1 MPIFCT
7 GNMLANLKFEGNVHC
22 MSNFTHFSRE
32 TSPMNI
38 AEFLDKIL
46 TKSPELGACYTSNG
60 FLATAFQRRAVY
72 RHHPGATGVDPTRF
86 GDWEYNGRCTD
97 FS

>member
-1 MPIFCT
+1 
-7 GNMLANLKFEGNVHC
+7 MLANLDSAVIVQFV
-22 MSNFTHFSRE
+22 SYFTHYSRE
-32 TSPMNI
+32 ISPMTITELFNKI
-38 AEFLDKIL
+38 GTQHRELDAPDTSHDFL
-46 TKSPELGACYTSNG
+46 T
-60 FLATAFQRRAVY
+60 TAFQRRAAY

>member
-1 MPIFCT
+1 
-7 GNMLANLKFEGNVHC
+7 
-22 MSNFTHFSRE
+22 MS
-32 TSPMNI
+32 I
-38 AEFLDKIL
+38 AELFSQIGTQRWKHADRDR
-46 TKSPELGACYTSNG
+46 SRG
-60 FLATAFQRRAVY
+60 FLTTAFQRRAAY